1 MTSKRS
7 PINNWMTIPS
17 YDPKLIH
24 PLFPRPCSVLTL
36 RFPQRGRCAF
46 CPCRDCPYY
55 LESENY
61 ITKDGTYP
69 VLKDPQR
76 RQRFYCH
83 AGEHRFSEMA
93 YSSLFGHH
101 GSFQEYVQMAK
112 MTSYGLSC
120 DQIADVE
127 EARLKNCP

>member
-24 PLFPRPCSVLTL
+24 PLFPR
-36 RFPQRGRCAF
+36 F